1 MKTILVP
8 VERNALMET
17 TLQAACLFAKRFG
30 SYIEGIP
37 LGPAIDTFA
46 AADVVGSM
54 ALYPADTAADEQSL
68 AESRRVFEQA
78 MRNQGIGA
86 TPAAGSGVSCRWNER
101 AAVGDGFLGG
111 YGRVFDITV
120 VGRPG
125 ATPNTPRVATLETS
139 LFESGRPI
147 LIAPPQLPAEIGST
161 VAIAWNGST
170 ETARAIALA
179 MPILRQAKRIVVI
192 GIENY
197 GVPGPDG
204 AQVAEHLRRN
214 DLDCEV
220 VSAAR
225 GSRAFGP
232 AIVEEAT
239 KAGSDLIVKGAFTQ
253 SRLRQMIFGGAT
265 MHLINETTLPVFMSH

>member
-8 VERNALMET
+8 VERNALMEA
-17 TLQAACLFAKRFG
+17 TLQAACLLAKRFG
-30 SYIEGIP
+30 SYMEGIP

-54 ALYPADTAADEQSL
+54 ALYPTDMAADEQSL
-68 AESRRVFEQA
+68 ADSRRLFEEA
-78 MRNQGIGA
+78 MRKHGIGPSPGGE
-86 TPAAGSGVSCRWNER
+86 TSWRWNER
-101 AAVGDGFLGG
+101 PAVGDGFLGG

-125 ATPNTPRVATLETS
+125 ATPNTPRVATLETA

-147 LIAPPQLPAEIGST
+147 LIAPPQPPAGIGST
-161 VAIAWNGST
+161 VSIAWNGST

-179 MPILRQAKRIVVI
+179 MPILRQAKRTIVLS
-192 GIENY
+192 IENS

-204 AQVAEHLRRN
+204 GQVAEHLRRN
-214 DLDCEV
+214 GIACETL
-220 VSAAR
+220 SAAR
-225 GSRAFGP
+225 GSRSVGA
-232 AIVEEAT
+232 AIVEEST
-239 KAGSDLIVKGAFTQ
+239 RMGCDLIVKGAFTQ